1 MNMNILPNQIRM
13 TRYHTVAPELIGT
26 IPVAQSMLIN
36 GLGRYAGGPESKLS
50 VINVRQ
56 GKRYRLRLVQI
67 SCDSNVMFSIDG
79 HNLTV
84 IEADGQLTEPLVVDQ
99 LQIFVAQ
106 RYSVILVADQPV
118 DNYWVRALPNT
129 ANASYDQGM
138 NSAILRYKGAPE
150 VDPTTVSTTT
160 NLLQETNLH
169 ALINPGVPGIPEYG
183 KADINLTLEISING
197 PSFYVNNVTFVS
209 PSVPVLL
216 QILSGARDPFQL
228 LPNGSVYVLG
238 ANKVV
243 ELTVAINAPGGPVT
257 LFNSSD
263 MNVTDILY

>member
-1 MNMNILPNQIRM
+1 
-13 TRYHTVAPELIGT
+13 
-26 IPVAQSMLIN
+26 
-36 GLGRYAGGPESKLS
+36 
-50 VINVRQ
+50 
-56 GKRYRLRLVQI
+56 
-67 SCDSNVMFSIDG
+67 MFSIDG

-150 VDPTTVSTTT
+150 VDPTTVSDTT

-243 ELTVAINAPGGPVT
+243 ELTVAINAPGGPHPIHLHGHRFNVVQSAGSSTFNYVNPVRRDVVSAGVVGQQMVIRWVTDNSPPGFCIVT
-257 LFNSSD
+257 LTGTFKL
-263 MNVTDILY
+263 VLLR